1 MSRSRR
7 KDCSK
12 LISEF
17 GSIENLLEHTDQL
30 KGALKTKVETNRE
43 MITFS
48 KFLATIKI
56 DVPIQL
62 EMDALVREEA
72 DENSLRSIFEELE
85 FRTLIDRVLKRYFR
99 KRNNLCHRKQ
109 SCHWEKRPLSS
120 STFPE
125 EGGGMQGDLFAN
137 FTPDEPGEAKIE
149 PRDVRIAHL

>member
-1 MSRSRR
+1 
-7 KDCSK
+7 
-12 LISEF
+12 
-17 GSIENLLEHTDQL
+17 
-30 KGALKTKVETNRE
+30 

-109 SCHWEKRPLSS
+109 SCYWKSAPLLFHFFPKKEAECKAIYLRISRP
-120 STFPE
+120 
-125 EGGGMQGDLFAN
+125 MNRVKQ
-137 FTPDEPGEAKIE
+137 KIE